1 MAAKRTAKDYLS
13 NATPRSRA
21 RGLAKVEPET
31 YEAAVQWLQAR
42 LARTSSITFRQFYD
56 DYLVG
61 VLGTQYSHRG
71 VLEHLKTH
79 HGDEYRKLG

>member
-1 MAAKRTAKDYLS
+1 MATKRTVKDYLS
-13 NATPRSRA
+13 NAEPRSRA

-42 LARTSSITFRQFYD
+42 LARTSSITFRQFYE

-61 VLGTQYSHRG
+61 VLSTQYSLRG
-71 VLEHLKTH
+71 VLEHLKANH
-79 HGDEYRKLG
+79 ADDYRKLG